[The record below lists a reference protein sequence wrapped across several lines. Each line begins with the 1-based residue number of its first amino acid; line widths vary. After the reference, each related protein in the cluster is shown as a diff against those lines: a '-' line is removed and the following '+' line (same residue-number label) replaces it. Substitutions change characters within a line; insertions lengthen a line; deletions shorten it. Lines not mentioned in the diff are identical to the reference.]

1 MAWIAPRRY
10 YIFTKIPLCCLP
22 CCISL
27 CRSDYIFRASALH
40 TFSTHLS
47 VRQRHKS
54 MTDWQIRCYE
64 VYERCL
70 GHLPLCYE
78 SNLRTFSPPLF
89 HIVNNT
95 CHSTSS
101 GRTIHH
107 IYPWDTLSI
116 PDYPLLMN
124 WCSVIKRIL
133 FYSLWST
140 LCQGRFVL
148 NALYQVLTI
157 I

>member
-1 MAWIAPRRY
+1 MLLNASATESTNIVFNSARYTLFGFVITRISLYGLNCSRCY

-107 IYPWDTLSI
+107 IY
-116 PDYPLLMN
+116 
-124 WCSVIKRIL
+124 R
-133 FYSLWST
+133 
-140 LCQGRFVL
+140 
-148 NALYQVLTI
+148 
-157 I
+157 